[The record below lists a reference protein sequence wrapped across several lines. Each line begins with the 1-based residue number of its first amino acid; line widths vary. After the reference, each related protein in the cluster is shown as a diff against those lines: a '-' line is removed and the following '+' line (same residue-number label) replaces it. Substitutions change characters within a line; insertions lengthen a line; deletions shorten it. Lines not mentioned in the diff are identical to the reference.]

1 MQTLTIKSLEY
12 DKAILI
18 AQLPTYNSILNEN
31 ELISIRLKIKN
42 IEENIRAEQI
52 ELWNY
57 YLKTSISASTIDE
70 LVDIIQYFDQL
81 NYKDH
86 LYDKIL
92 NELAQLSSSFDCY
105 LEEGDERMM
114 EMVKNQM
121 EMLQDLMRGIYQSES
136 STG

>member
-18 AQLPTYNSILNEN
+18 AQLPTYNPILNEN